1 LSRCGLNTQWAS
13 TTAQRAFFLVDKEG
27 IIRARWHGTVTDVFP
42 TGPILEAARAVTAGR
57 SGRTP
62 YGAGWSGRASWP
74 SGPRG
79 PLGSPAFGDSSSPP
93 AVGPLAPA
101 QLARLDLHPYPR
113 GTPPPEFSLR
123 TLEGRTVSLA
133 GLRGQVA
140 LLNFWATWCLECRR
154 ELPALEA
161 LHRRFGARGL
171 AVVGV
176 NTREGPLVVRHY
188 VRKLRLTF
196 PLLLDSEGTATG
208 RYGVIGLPTT
218 FLIGRNGQAVALAVG
233 PREWASA
240 AAVEIVETLLA
251 ATSGEPSRPGGHP

>member
-1 LSRCGLNTQWAS
+1 MVAVG
-13 TTAQRAFFLVDKEG
+13 
-27 IIRARWHGTVTDVFP
+27 
-42 TGPILEAARAVTAGR
+42 AA
-57 SGRTP
+57 
-62 YGAGWSGRASWP
+62 GA
-74 SGPRG
+74 
-79 PLGSPAFGDSSSPP
+79 LGSPAFGDSASPP

-113 GTPPPEFSLR
+113 GTPPPEFRLH

-154 ELPALEA
+154 ELPALEV

-176 NTREGPLVVRHY
+176 NTREGRLAVRTY
-188 VRKLRLTF
+188 GRELRLTF
-196 PLLLDSEGTATG
+196 PLLLDSDGTVTG

-218 FLIGRNGQAVALAVG
+218 FLVGRNGQAVALAVG
-233 PREWASA
+233 AREWASP
-240 AAVEIVETLLA
+240 AAVEIIESLLA
-251 ATSGEPSRPGGHP
+251 TTFGEPGWAGDGP